1 MIRTQRRDIARVVR
15 KARLGQ
21 VDEAADRR
29 AYWARQPIEA
39 QIAEVEAL
47 RRLWIEVTGDPDR
60 PIGKIVHKRRLG
72 APAPKRPG

>member
-1 MIRTQRRDIARVVR
+1 MTQRRDIAPVVR
-15 KARLGQ
+15 KSKLGQ

-39 QIAEVEAL
+39 RIAEVEAL

-60 PIGKIVHKRRLG
+60 PIEKVVHKRRLG
-72 APAPKRPG
+72 EPAPSRPR